1 MGAERSSEEALS
13 LPTKL
18 RNLLEAAD
26 DNTRE
31 QAWTEFLDSY
41 SRLILFVGRQTPG
54 DYDVVMDRY
63 AFVVE
68 RLREQSYR
76 RLRTYAA
83 DGRGKFTT
91 WLMVVARRLCVDYN
105 RLKHGRSPEHEARD
119 PAPRSRLLELVLS
132 PETMERFPD
141 GRASAEEEL
150 DRKQILEQLDAAVAA
165 LGPSDQLLLALRY
178 RDDRSAREIA
188 SLMKLPT
195 PFHVYRLLS
204 RVHDSLRR
212 AMTSSPSDEQRNTRA
227 AHDAA
232 AVQYRWSK

>member
-13 LPTKL
+13 LPTQL
-18 RNLLEAAD
+18 RNLLEAAEGSA
-26 DNTRE
+26 RE

-41 SRLILFVGRQTPG
+41 SRLILFVARQTPG
-54 DYDVVMDRY
+54 DYDDVMDRY

-68 RLREQSYR
+68 RLREPGHR

-91 WLMVVARRLCVDYN
+91 WLMVVARRLCIDHN
-105 RLKHGRSPEHEARD
+105 RLKHGRSPDPEARD
-119 PAPRSRLLELVLS
+119 PASRSRLLELVLP
-132 PETMERFPD
+132 PEIMERLPD
-141 GRASAEEEL
+141 GQAPADEEL
-150 DRKQILEQLDAAVAA
+150 DRKQILERLDAAVAT
-165 LGPSDQLLLALRY
+165 LSSSDQLLVALRY

-195 PFHVYRLLS
+195 PFHVYRRLG
-204 RVHDSLRR
+204 RVHASLRQ
-212 AMTSSPSDEQRNTRA
+212 AMKSPPGQEKEITGA
-227 AHDAA
+227 APGTP